1 MERIQSLNLSSPIV
15 QRVLR
20 VREQLARPDTPA
32 EQGARASAA
41 ESTQSRTGYQ
51 WQMWQKSDLSAY
63 VGEGSAYR
71 CKGTAQPSGQEAAE
85 SEIRRVSVLASGG
98 QMD

>member
-1 MERIQSLNLSSPIV
+1 MERSQSLNLSSPIV

-20 VREQLARPDTPA
+20 IREHPVWPDAPA
-32 EQGARASAA
+32 EPGAHASAA
-41 ESTQSRTGYQ
+41 ERAQSRTGYQ

-71 CKGTAQPSGQEAAE
+71 CKGTAQPSGQEAGE
-85 SEIRRVSVLASGG
+85 SEMRRVSVLSSGG
-98 QMD
+98 QID